1 MKISN
6 ERFELEIINR
16 GGEIQSFFDKKKKVE
31 YMWQGDEKYWTGKNP
46 TLFPIVSGLANHG
59 YDVDGQH
66 FEMKNHGFIRISDM
80 ICIEETTNKI
90 TMELKANEFTLE
102 QYPYNFKFHTQYELI
117 DNKIIIT
124 YIVLNKG
131 KKAMPFSLGC
141 HPGFNCPIEKNEKF
155 SDYKLVFPM
164 KENAT
169 QLVMDLTKTNEPE
182 QVKRS
187 FEEIK
192 LNYADFE
199 KYSTLLY
206 KDIVSPYVDLVGPKH
221 SIRVSCYGFKY
232 LAVWTPDKAPFICI
246 EPWHG
251 HGDFTK
257 TPVEFSKRED
267 TIILN
272 PGKEWKTSYS
282 IEILD

>member
-155 SDYKLVFPM
+155 SDYKLVFP
-164 KENAT
+164 
-169 QLVMDLTKTNEPE
+169 
-182 QVKRS
+182 
-187 FEEIK
+187 
-192 LNYADFE
+192 
-199 KYSTLLY
+199 
-206 KDIVSPYVDLVGPKH
+206 
-221 SIRVSCYGFKY
+221 
-232 LAVWTPDKAPFICI
+232 
-246 EPWHG
+246 
-251 HGDFTK
+251 
-257 TPVEFSKRED
+257 
-267 TIILN
+267 
-272 PGKEWKTSYS
+272 
-282 IEILD
+282 